1 MCGNSTNC
9 ITLHSQSVPSTGC
22 FLDWLKLSAS
32 VCCRIEVSTGVW
44 SSLTPSIVTAL
55 VTLLTL
61 FPRAPDI

>member
-32 VCCRIEVSTGVW
+32 VCCRIEVSTGV
-44 SSLTPSIVTAL
+44 L
-55 VTLLTL
+55 VISCPGYCHCTGHAADSV
-61 FPRAPDI
+61 PPGS

>member
-32 VCCRIEVSTGVW
+32 VCCRIEVSVGLLVISND
-44 SSLTPSIVTAL
+44 SSLAPGIVTAL
-55 VTLLTL
+55 LWS
-61 FPRAPDI
+61 RC